1 MPTVLLVRHGETDW
15 NRSGQIMGERP
26 IPLNTRGEA
35 QAQALAGVLG
45 PGVARAV
52 YSSPIQRARQ
62 TAQILAAA
70 VERPVD
76 TDHALTE
83 IGVGEWEGKFWRD
96 LTDDLIRHNFY
107 AKPDEA
113 RPPGGET
120 LREVQVRA
128 VAAVQR
134 AIEQPGLSGEDR
146 LVIVSHADVIR
157 AIVAHYL
164 ELDLKTIR
172 RVRIEHASVTAI
184 GLADGVA
191 DLLFLNYTP
200 APEALR

>member
-1 MPTVLLVRHGETDW
+1 MPTILLVRHGETDW

-26 IPLNTRGEA
+26 IPLNRRGEA

-45 PGVARAV
+45 PGAARAV
-52 YSSPIQRARQ
+52 YSSPVQRARQ

-70 VERPVD
+70 IQRSVD
-76 TDHALTE
+76 TDRALTE
-83 IGVGEWEGKFWRD
+83 IGVGAWEGRFWRD

-107 AKPDEA
+107 WKPEEA

-128 VAAVQR
+128 VSAVQR
-134 AIEQPGLSGEDR
+134 AIGQASLSEQDR

-164 ELDLKTIR
+164 ELDLQTIR
-172 RVRIEHASVTAI
+172 RMRIDHASVTAI
-184 GLADGVA
+184 GLGDGLT

-200 APEALR
+200 APEVLK

>member
-1 MPTVLLVRHGETDW
+1 MPTILLVRHGETDW

-26 IPLNTRGEA
+26 IPLNRRGEA

-45 PGVARAV
+45 PGAARAV
-52 YSSPIQRARQ
+52 YSSPVQRARQ

-70 VERPVD
+70 IQRSVD
-76 TDHALTE
+76 TDRALTE
-83 IGVGEWEGKFWRD
+83 IGVGAWEGRFWRD

-107 AKPDEA
+107 RKPEEA

-128 VAAVQR
+128 VSAVQR
-134 AIEQPGLSGEDR
+134 AIGQASLSEQDR

-164 ELDLKTIR
+164 ELDLQTIR
-172 RVRIEHASVTAI
+172 RMRIDHASVTAI
-184 GLADGVA
+184 GLGDGLT

-200 APEALR
+200 APEVLK